1 MAILLIYWFV
11 YQIPYLKWK
20 GMDPNDPANKSGVYF
35 QTGFGTNYGVCS
47 WVTPFYQ
54 MPEIGYETD
63 LNYMPK
69 GALNGENNGLT
80 LLLDAETYDYGN
92 GFYDL
97 GERAGEG
104 FKIAIL
110 HHLDMPII
118 EQSGVNVMSGEAY
131 LK

>member
-1 MAILLIYWFV
+1 MAGQWRV
-11 YQIPYLKWK
+11 GQMIPYLMWN
-20 GMDPNDPANKSGVYF
+20 GMDPNDPANKTGVYF

-54 MPEIGYETD
+54 MPAEGHETD
-63 LNYMPK
+63 LSYLPK
-69 GALNGENNGLT
+69 GALNGENNGLS

-92 GFYDL
+92 GFYGL

-104 FKIAIL
+104 FKIAIT

-118 EQSGVNVMSGEAY
+118 EQTAVNVNPG
-131 LK
+131 